1 MRSHIAAIRFLAGA
15 AFAALCLL
23 AAAPPALA
31 QAVVASVNDDPV
43 TNVDIEQH
51 LRILRVMRRPAT
63 SEAALED
70 IYETRLKLIETSKFK
85 ITPSDADIGW
95 ALGFTARPLKME
107 VQQFLVALQ
116 RAGVTEDQW
125 KQKWKAEAA
134 WLQYIRALNR
144 TLEVSETEVR
154 GELSKQGK
162 TQSLEYTV
170 RQVILVVPIG
180 AGPAVVSGR
189 MQDAQQLRAKFTDC
203 TAGADLVRAT
213 RDAVLNPPVTRSA
226 SSLGEPL
233 RVLLSK
239 TDVGHLTTPSR
250 GQQGVEMLAVCG
262 KAEREDGAAA
272 EAIRGDLLMKRLE
285 AQSQRRY
292 AEVRAKAV
300 IVRK

>member
-1 MRSHIAAIRFLAGA
+1 MNRQIAAIRIAAQA
-15 AFAALCLL
+15 AFAAFALL
-23 AAAPPALA
+23 TATLPAGA

-63 SEAALED
+63 TEAALED

-85 ITPSDADIGW
+85 ISPTDADIGW

-107 VQQFLVALQ
+107 VPQFLMALQ

-144 TLEVSETEVR
+144 SLEVSETEVR

-162 TQSLEYTV
+162 SKSLEYTV
-170 RQVILVVPIG
+170 RQVVLVVPVG
-180 AGPAVVSGR
+180 AGPSVVATR
-189 MQDAQQLRAKFTDC
+189 LQDAQQLRAKFTDC
-203 TAGADLVRAT
+203 ASGADLVRAT
-213 RDAVLNPPVTRSA
+213 RDAVFNQPVTRSA
-226 SSLGEPL
+226 SALGEPL
-233 RVLLSK
+233 RAMLAK
-239 TDVGHLTTPSR
+239 TEVGRLTQPSR
-250 GQQGVEMLAVCG
+250 GQQGVEMLAVCK

-272 EAIRGDLLMKRLE
+272 EAIRGELLMKRLE
-285 AQSQRRY
+285 DQSKRRY
-292 AEVRAKAV
+292 AEVRSKAV